1 MKATDLLS
9 HLNPLLS
16 SPMHSMLG
24 PFILFLEK
32 LKTVGD
38 SFIFW
43 NLQPTLQLQ
52 ASGSLIY
59 VLNAKTNEQN
69 K

>member
-38 SFIFW
+38 SFIF
-43 NLQPTLQLQ
+43 
-52 ASGSLIY
+52 
-59 VLNAKTNEQN
+59 
-69 K
+69 